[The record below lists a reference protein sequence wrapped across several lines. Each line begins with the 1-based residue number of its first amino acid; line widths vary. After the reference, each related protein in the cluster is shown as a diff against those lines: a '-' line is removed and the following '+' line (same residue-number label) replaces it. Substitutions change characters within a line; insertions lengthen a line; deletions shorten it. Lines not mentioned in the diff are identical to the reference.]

1 MFHFWQIHHTDK
13 LVKGQYVVP
22 SPPFIS
28 AAQLDC
34 SWQKWKRPSGKKHN
48 EFVHHLDKLNLQ
60 HGVSYGRKKI
70 QYQSLIWFSK
80 NSKTNVIFS
89 HTKIIYFATELLER
103 STKLKA
109 PKNRTVT
116 RSISNVINRSE
127 ERPQS
132 AEGARPADSVLCE
145 FLDSSWGRY
154 TSFNGKRLTMDE
166 EIPVCTSCVLS
177 NYFRESQR
185 GSCCC

>member
-1 MFHFWQIHHTDK
+1 MSYHRLHLFQLRNLIVPGK
-13 LVKGQYVVP
+13 NGKG
-22 SPPFIS
+22 
-28 AAQLDC
+28 
-34 SWQKWKRPSGKKHN
+34 RPGKKHN

-127 ERPQS
+127 ER
-132 AEGARPADSVLCE
+132 L
-145 FLDSSWGRY
+145 
-154 TSFNGKRLTMDE
+154 
-166 EIPVCTSCVLS
+166 
-177 NYFRESQR
+177 
-185 GSCCC
+185 